1 MLNHDRPPSFLARYM
16 TLLDTALPACD
27 TRVSASL
34 ETPLNTREWLSLLPI
49 GVVVLN
55 VRGVVVD
62 ANPVAIDLLGVPLLY
77 QPWREVITRSFCPR
91 NDDGHEVSLRDG
103 RRVKIV
109 TRALADGNGQLI
121 ALADLTDS
129 RELQSR
135 VAQRERLAS
144 MGNLVASLAHQLR
157 TPIASALLYA
167 HQLHVQG
174 ENQNA
179 ARLIERLQFMERQI
193 ADMLLIAGG
202 GEAIVEPISI
212 SSVLSVLNEQFEPL
226 LKQRGITFEI
236 SHFSGRS
243 MMLGNPDAIIGALA
257 NVIENAAQACEED
270 NKLTHHIT
278 LRSRR
283 RNGCIEL
290 TVSDN
295 GGGMSD
301 AVCARAVEPFFTTKR
316 KGTGLG
322 LAVVN
327 AVIQSHKGTLTVKSE
342 IGEGSQFT
350 LAFPI
355 YRAAHHTL
363 NTATGVAA

>member
-1 MLNHDRPPSFLARYM
+1 MLKQYRLRKKMARYM
-16 TLLDTALPACD
+16 TILTEPSSTTND
-27 TRVSASL
+27 RNSQF
-34 ETPLNTREWLSLLPI
+34 NTREWMALLPI

-55 VRGVVVD
+55 DQGVVVD
-62 ANPVAIDLLGVPLLY
+62 ANPVAIDLLGIPLLY
-77 QPWREVITRSFCPR
+77 QSWRDVIARAFAPR
-91 NDDGHEVSLRDG
+91 NDDGHEVSLHDG

-109 TRALADGNGQLI
+109 TRALSDGNGQLI

-157 TPIASALLYA
+157 TPISSALLYA

-174 ENQNA
+174 ENQLA
-179 ARLIERLQFMERQI
+179 ARLIDRLQYMERQI

-212 SSVLSVLNEQFEPL
+212 PSVLAVLREQFETPL
-226 LKQRGITFEI
+226 QQRHIAFEI
-236 SHFSGRS
+236 QHLSGRS
-243 MMLGNPDAIIGALA
+243 SMLGNPDAIIGALA

-270 NKLTHHIT
+270 EKLTHHIV
-278 LRSRR
+278 LRTRR
-283 RNGCIEL
+283 RNGCIEFDIR
-290 TVSDN
+290 DN
-295 GGGMSD
+295 GKGMTD
-301 AVCARAVEPFFTTKR
+301 AVRARAIDPFFTTKR

-327 AVIQSHKGTLTVKSE
+327 AVTQSHHGQLSIHSE
-342 IGEGSQFT
+342 LGKGSQFV
-350 LAFPI
+350 LSFPI
-355 YRAAHHTL
+355 YRTQNQNL
-363 NTATGVAA
+363 NAATGVAA